1 MAVDTA
7 MPSIITRNADIG
19 LALGI
24 LMILGVMVL
33 PVPALFL
40 DILLA
45 TSITSG
51 LVILMVAIYL
61 KNPVDFS
68 VFPSLLLIVT
78 IFRLALNVATTR
90 RILLHGN
97 EGTDAAGSVI
107 ESFGQFVVGGNYAV
121 GIVVFSILVIINFK
135 VITQGSTRTAE
146 VAARFTLDA
155 MPGKQMSID
164 ADLNAGSITDE
175 EAKTRR
181 KQLEDEASF
190 YGSMDGALKFVRGD
204 VVAGIIITIINIAA
218 GFAIGTLQQ
227 GMPVADAAEI
237 YTILTIGD
245 GLVSQLPSIIV
256 SISAGIIVTRA
267 VGANNLGREIAEQLM
282 INPRAFAI
290 TSGAL
295 IFLAL
300 VPGMPTVA
308 FMVLGGLAGA
318 LSFMMFQAEEV
329 TRAEEESRKEEDAD
343 KPAPEKVEALLPL
356 DILELEIGYELIPL
370 VDAAQDGELLDRIK
384 SIRRQFALEMGI
396 IVPPMHIRD
405 NLQLKSNGYS
415 ILIKGVEVAKGEL
428 WMNHHLAIDPGTGVE
443 SIPGVETTEPTFGL
457 RALWVTEAN
466 KEKASSVGYTV
477 VDTATVIT
485 THIKEIVKQYAHELL
500 GRQESQGLIDS
511 FKETNPKV
519 IEELIPGLLSL
530 GQTQKVMQNLLK
542 EQISIRDMQSILETL
557 ADNAPVTKD
566 TDTLTEYVR
575 AALSRSISKQMRH
588 EDGTLKVIT
597 LDPGLEKTVAESVKM
612 TEHGSY
618 LALDPSLAQKIIDN
632 IKEHIDKFNALNAN
646 PVLLTGPQVRM
657 HLRRLTERFVPN
669 LSVLSHSE
677 VTPDTPIDN
686 IAVVAV

>member
-1 MAVDTA
+1 MAIA
-7 MPSIITRNADIG
+7 KAQPNIITKNSDIG
-19 LALGI
+19 LAIGI
-24 LMILGVMVL
+24 LLILGVMVL
-33 PVPALFL
+33 PVPAVFL

-45 TSITSG
+45 TSITAG
-51 LVILMVAIYL
+51 LIILMVAIYL

-78 IFRLALNVATTR
+78 VFRLGLNVATTR
-90 RILLHGN
+90 RILLHGS
-97 EGTDAAGSVI
+97 EGIDAAGSVI
-107 ESFGQFVVGGNYAV
+107 EAFGQFVVGGNYAV
-121 GIVVFSILVIINFK
+121 GIVVFTILVIINFK

-164 ADLNAGSITDE
+164 ADLNAGSITDI
-175 EAKTRR
+175 EAKARR

-204 VVAGIIITIINIAA
+204 VVAGIIITIVNIAA

-227 GMPVADAAEI
+227 GMPLAEAAEI

-245 GLVSQLPSIIV
+245 GLVSQLPSLII

-267 VGANNLGREIAEQLM
+267 VGANNLGQDIAEQLM

-290 TSGAL
+290 TSGSL
-295 IFLAL
+295 LFLAM
-300 VPGMPTVA
+300 VPGMPGVA
-308 FMVLGGLAGA
+308 FTVLGALAGS
-318 LSFMMFQAEEV
+318 LSYMMFQAEEV
-329 TRAEEESRKEEDAD
+329 TRSEEEQRKEDEAE

-356 DILELEIGYELIPL
+356 DTLELEIGYELIPM

-405 NLQLKSNGYS
+405 NLQLKSNEYS

-443 SIPGVETTEPTFGL
+443 KVPGVETTEPTFGL
-457 RALWVTEAN
+457 RAFWMTEAN
-466 KEKASSVGYTV
+466 KEKARSAGYTV

-485 THIKEIVKQYAHELL
+485 THIKEIIKQYAHELL

-519 IEELIPGLLSL
+519 IEELIPGLLTL
-530 GQTQKVMQNLLK
+530 GQTQKVLQNLLK
-542 EQISIRDMQSILETL
+542 EHISIRDLQTILETL
-557 ADNAPVTKD
+557 ADHASVTKD
-566 TDTLTEYVR
+566 ADTLTEYVR

-588 EDGTLKVIT
+588 EDGTIKVIT
-597 LDPGLEKTVAESVKM
+597 LDPGLEKTVADSVKM
-612 TEHGSY
+612 TEHGAY

-632 IKEHIDKFNALNAN
+632 IKGQIDKFSALNSS

-677 VTPDTPIDN
+677 VTPDTQIDN

>member
-1 MAVDTA
+1 MAIA
-7 MPSIITRNADIG
+7 KAHPNIITKNSDIG
-19 LALGI
+19 LAIGI
-24 LMILGVMVL
+24 LLILGVMVL
-33 PVPALFL
+33 PVPAVFL

-45 TSITSG
+45 TSITAG
-51 LVILMVAIYL
+51 LIILMVAIYL

-78 IFRLALNVATTR
+78 VFRLGLNVATTR
-90 RILLHGN
+90 RILLHGS
-97 EGTDAAGSVI
+97 EGIDAAGSVI
-107 ESFGQFVVGGNYAV
+107 EAFGQFVVGGNYAV
-121 GIVVFSILVIINFK
+121 GIVVFTILVIINFK

-164 ADLNAGSITDE
+164 ADLNAGSITDI
-175 EAKTRR
+175 EAKARR

-204 VVAGIIITIINIAA
+204 VVAGIIITIVNIAA

-227 GMPVADAAEI
+227 GMPLAEAAEI

-245 GLVSQLPSIIV
+245 GLVSQLPSLII

-267 VGANNLGREIAEQLM
+267 VGANNLGQDIAEQLM

-290 TSGAL
+290 TSGSL
-295 IFLAL
+295 LFLAM
-300 VPGMPTVA
+300 VPGMPGVA
-308 FMVLGGLAGA
+308 FTVLGALAGS
-318 LSFMMFQAEEV
+318 LSYMMFQAEEV
-329 TRAEEESRKEEDAD
+329 TRSEEEQRKEDEAE

-356 DILELEIGYELIPL
+356 DTLELEIGYELIPM

-405 NLQLKSNGYS
+405 NLQLKSNEYS

-443 SIPGVETTEPTFGL
+443 KVPGVETTEPTFGL
-457 RALWVTEAN
+457 RAFWMTEAN
-466 KEKASSVGYTV
+466 KEKARSAGYTV

-485 THIKEIVKQYAHELL
+485 THIKEIIKQYAHELL

-519 IEELIPGLLSL
+519 IEELIPGLLTL
-530 GQTQKVMQNLLK
+530 GQTQKVLQNLLK
-542 EQISIRDMQSILETL
+542 EHISIRDLQTILETL
-557 ADNAPVTKD
+557 ADHASVTKD
-566 TDTLTEYVR
+566 ADTLTEYVR

-588 EDGTLKVIT
+588 EDGTIKVIT
-597 LDPGLEKTVAESVKM
+597 LDPGLEKTVADSVKM
-612 TEHGSY
+612 TEHGAY

-632 IKEHIDKFNALNAN
+632 IKGQIDKFSALNSS

-677 VTPDTPIDN
+677 VTPDTQIDN